1 MEAKLNP
8 MKSFH
13 YIMQKRALATAT
25 FSFVVAQSLCGT
37 LADADW
43 PQWRG
48 PSRNGHSPDTGL
60 MESWPDG
67 GPKQLWIYKN
77 AGKGYAGPA
86 ISQGALY
93 TMGTQGEKST
103 LISLDANTGKERW
116 TTEIGDILGNGWGD
130 GPRGTPSVDGDRV
143 YAMNG
148 GGHLVCA
155 STQDGSILWHKS
167 MSEFGGK
174 TPNWGYTESVVVDG
188 DKILATPG
196 GEKGTV
202 IALNK
207 ATGALI
213 WQSSDI
219 TDNAHYSTMVPA
231 SIQGQWQYVQR
242 TEKSIFG
249 IHAENGSVL
258 WKTAF
263 PGRTAVIPT
272 PIVFGNRVYVTAGY
286 GTGCKAIEINE
297 KMEVKELYSNRLMK
311 NHHGGAIQ
319 VGGHVFGYSD
329 GVGWLCQ
336 DLESGEEVW
345 SEKRALGKG
354 AIGMAD
360 GKLICVDEGSGKVM
374 LIDASTEGFKEHG
387 SFTLDPQS
395 EIRASRGKIWTHP
408 VVINGKLYL
417 RDQDLVY
424 CYQVQ

>member
-1 MEAKLNP
+1 

-13 YIMQKRALATAT
+13 HIMQNRALAAAT

-207 ATGALI
+207 ETGSLI

-231 SIQGQWQYVQR
+231 NIQGQWQYVQR

-258 WKTAF
+258 WKTDF

-272 PIVFGNRVYVTAGY
+272 PIVFGNRVYVTAGVW
-286 GTGCKAIEINE
+286 AS
-297 KMEVKELYSNRLMK
+297 VARPSRLT
-311 NHHGGAIQ
+311 
-319 VGGHVFGYSD
+319 
-329 GVGWLCQ
+329 
-336 DLESGEEVW
+336 
-345 SEKRALGKG
+345 KRWR
-354 AIGMAD
+354 
-360 GKLICVDEGSGKVM
+360 SRN
-374 LIDASTEGFKEHG
+374 ST
-387 SFTLDPQS
+387 P
-395 EIRASRGKIWTHP
+395 IA
-408 VVINGKLYL
+408 
-417 RDQDLVY
+417 
-424 CYQVQ
+424 